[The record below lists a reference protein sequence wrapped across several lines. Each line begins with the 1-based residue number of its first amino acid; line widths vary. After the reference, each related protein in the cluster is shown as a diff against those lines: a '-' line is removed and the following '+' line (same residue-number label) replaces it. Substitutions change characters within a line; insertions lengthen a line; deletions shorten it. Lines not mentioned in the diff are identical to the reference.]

1 MIIRSEKRATVQVEK
16 VAPWV
21 WSVQSV
27 VMVWYVTAGRELA
40 EAAELREVMGPWDS
54 EWSLRHMVAVLRRA
68 TLNATIKP
76 MSSEPSD
83 LLKLIEALKNCVNLA
98 V

>member
-1 MIIRSEKRATVQVEK
+1 MGST
-16 VAPWV
+16 
-21 WSVQSV
+21 
-27 VMVWYVTAGRELA
+27 
-40 EAAELREVMGPWDS
+40 AAEQCHSYLTVGHTTSEAEELRAAMGEWDS

-76 MSSEPSD
+76 KSDEPTE